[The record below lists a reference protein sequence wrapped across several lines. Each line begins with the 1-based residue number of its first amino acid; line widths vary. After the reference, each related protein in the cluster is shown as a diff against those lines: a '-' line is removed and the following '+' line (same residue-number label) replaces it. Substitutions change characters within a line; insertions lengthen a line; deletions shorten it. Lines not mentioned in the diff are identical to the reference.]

1 MKHLIGNLILNL
13 ILIFGGIAMLFI
25 KKPNY
30 IIGLRTTDTLSNEK
44 VWIKSNKFAGIL
56 LIIAGAILSI
66 INILAYLY
74 KNYLL
79 LNNLVYIFLF
89 ALVLITIISSI
100 YAHIYAKRNSIE
112 NKKEKEQ
119 FIIKNSL
126 IYILIIFSIILII
139 TGLITPFIPQ
149 NFLFGI
155 RIAKTFEEP
164 RVWKLANTFSGI
176 GFIIIGIIFTT
187 LFLKVLKKDDIQK
200 TKIVLKYIPIYLII
214 ILGWIIVSI
223 LFTYFIHLF
232 C

>member
-1 MKHLIGNLILNL
+1 MKYFIGNLILNL

-44 VWIKSNKFAGIL
+44 VWIKSNKLAGIL
-56 LIIAGAILSI
+56 LIIAGGILLI

-74 KNYLL
+74 KNYVL

-89 ALVLITIISSI
+89 VLVLITIISSI
-100 YAHIYAKRNSIE
+100 YAHNYAKKISIE
-112 NKKEKEQ
+112 KKEGKKQ
-119 FIIKNSL
+119 LIIKNNL

-139 TGLITPFIPQ
+139 TGLITPFLPQ

-155 RIAKTFEEP
+155 RIAKTLEDP

-214 ILGWIIVSI
+214 ILGWIIISI
-223 LFTYFIHLF
+223 LFTYLIQ
-232 C
+232 